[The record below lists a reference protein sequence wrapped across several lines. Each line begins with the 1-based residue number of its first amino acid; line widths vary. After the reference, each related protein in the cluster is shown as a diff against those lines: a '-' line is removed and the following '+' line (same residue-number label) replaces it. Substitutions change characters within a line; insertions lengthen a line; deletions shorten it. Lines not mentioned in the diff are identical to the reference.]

1 MTRGPLPARIYWV
14 RRMLVLGFALLL
26 VVGIAHVLGKG
37 SDGSSTPDRAS
48 QVAAEPTPHE
58 SGTSSASPSA
68 GHSKK
73 DKHPGKHKSDQPP
86 PLAQPSGRCK
96 DGDVAVTPEIDHAAA
111 GTRGVFIVLSL
122 RTLDSEACTW
132 RISSKHLTVKITSG
146 KDDIW
151 SSRQCPR
158 AIPVRDVIVRRAV
171 TTTVGL
177 TWNARRSDDGC
188 SRLTEWAL
196 PGYYHVEASALGG
209 EPSDLQ
215 FRLATPTAAV
225 ITRTAE
231 PTQRPNP
238 QGNPQGNGGQHKH

>member
-58 SGTSSASPSA
+58 PGMSSASPKA
-68 GHSKK
+68 RHTEK

-86 PLAQPSGRCK
+86 PLAQPSGRCD

-111 GTRGVFIVLSL
+111 GPSGVFIVLSL
-122 RTLDSEACTW
+122 RTLASEACTW
-132 RISSKHLTVKITSG
+132 RISSMYMTVKITSG

-171 TTTVGL
+171 TTTVDL
-177 TWNARRSDDGC
+177 TWNARRSDDDC

-196 PGYYHVEASALGG
+196 PGYYHIAASALGG

-225 ITRTAE
+225 VTRTAE
-231 PTQRPNP
+231 PTQQPD
-238 QGNPQGNGGQHKH
+238 PQGNGAKHKNKH